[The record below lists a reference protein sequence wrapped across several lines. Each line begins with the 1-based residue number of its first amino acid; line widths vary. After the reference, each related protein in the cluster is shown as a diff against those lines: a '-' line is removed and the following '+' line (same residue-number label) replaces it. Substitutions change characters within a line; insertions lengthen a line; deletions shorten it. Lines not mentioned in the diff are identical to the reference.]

1 LEEHPTSDTLTAVKS
16 VKLAITLI
24 LGLVFQLA
32 QVLPGASFTSPSHA
46 TFGEPCACCPD
57 VQSCDCAENGDPE
70 QESPSPA
77 LPDTGSLL
85 KVPAAKADDSPVSAN
100 PRGKTATTAKTAAC
114 PRDGPVHGYT
124 GISLSVAFC
133 SFVI

>member
-1 LEEHPTSDTLTAVKS
+1 VKS
-16 VKLAITLI
+16 VNLAITLI

-32 QVLPGASFTSPSHA
+32 QVLPGAAITSPSQVA
-46 TFGEPCACCPD
+46 FGEPCACCPD

-70 QESPSPA
+70 QETPPPA
-77 LPDTGSLL
+77 LPESGRLL

-100 PRGKTATTAKTAAC
+100 PRGETAATAKTADC
-114 PRDGPVHGYT
+114 PRDGPAHGYT
-124 GISLSVAFC
+124 GIRLSVAFC